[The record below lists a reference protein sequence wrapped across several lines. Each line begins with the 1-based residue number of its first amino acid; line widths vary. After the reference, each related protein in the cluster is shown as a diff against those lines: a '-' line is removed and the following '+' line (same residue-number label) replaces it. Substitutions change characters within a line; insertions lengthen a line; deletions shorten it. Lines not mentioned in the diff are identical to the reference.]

1 MKVSDLKRVFKS
13 FYIFDI
19 HKEEEWLNEMANK
32 GLHFKNVKFLCL
44 YTFKKD
50 TCEDVIY
57 RIDFKEKIYDKEEYY
72 KLYREYGFEYIS
84 KMRYFNYFKYT
95 GEKENY
101 KSVEL
106 YNNPTEELKWL
117 KKYHYLIL
125 GCFVL
130 ELVILTNM
138 IIGKLNDNS
147 ISIVPILLIGLV
159 CILILFTTTKF
170 SLSINRL
177 KKIVKKTGEV
187 EY

>member
-1 MKVSDLKRVFKS
+1 MSDLKRVFKL

-19 HKEEEWLNEMANK
+19 HKEEAWLNEMARM
-32 GLHFKNVKFLCL
+32 GLHFKSVKLVGL
-44 YTFKKD
+44 YTFKKGK
-50 TCEDVIY
+50 CEDGVY

-130 ELVILTNM
+130 ELVILVNM
-138 IIGKLNDNS
+138 IMEKINDKATH
-147 ISIVPILLIGLV
+147 IFPILLIGLI

>member
-1 MKVSDLKRVFKS
+1 MKVSDLKRVFKL

-19 HKEEEWLNEMANK
+19 HKEEAWLNEMARM
-32 GLHFKNVKFLCL
+32 GLHFKSVKLVGL
-44 YTFKKD
+44 YTFKKGK
-50 TCEDVIY
+50 CEDGVY

-130 ELVILTNM
+130 ELVILVNM
-138 IIGKLNDNS
+138 IMEKINDKATH
-147 ISIVPILLIGLV
+147 IFPILLIGLI